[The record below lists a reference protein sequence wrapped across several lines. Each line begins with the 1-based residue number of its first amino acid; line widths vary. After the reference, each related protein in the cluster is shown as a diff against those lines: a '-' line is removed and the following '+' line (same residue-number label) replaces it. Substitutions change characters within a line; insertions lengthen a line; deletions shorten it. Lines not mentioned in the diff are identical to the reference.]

1 MKSPAAIWNLLETIP
16 DPEIPVLSIVDLGII
31 RGVEIQ
37 EETVIITLTPT
48 YTGCPAMDL
57 IALQIRVALQEA
69 GFSSVQVKE
78 TLSPAWTTDMISS
91 KGKIA
96 LEKYG
101 IAPPDRRFSIPE
113 DGIRCAHCQ
122 SENTRVISE
131 FGSTPCKALYQC
143 KDCLEPFDYFKCH

>member
-31 RGVEIQ
+31 RQAELQ
-37 EETVIITLTPT
+37 DRSVIITITPT

-57 IALQIRVALQEA
+57 IALQIKATLQEA
-69 GFSSVQVKE
+69 GYESVQIKE

-101 IAPPDRRFSIPE
+101 IAAPDRRFSIPE
-113 DGIRCAHCQ
+113 DGIGCPHCR
-122 SENTRVISE
+122 SENTRLISE

-143 KDCLEPFDYFKCH
+143 SDCLEPFDYFKCH